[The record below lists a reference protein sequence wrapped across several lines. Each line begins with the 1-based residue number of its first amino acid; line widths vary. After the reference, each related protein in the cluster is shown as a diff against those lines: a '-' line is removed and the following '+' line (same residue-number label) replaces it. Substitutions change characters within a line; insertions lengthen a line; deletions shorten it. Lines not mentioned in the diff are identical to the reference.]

1 MVTAILAYYT
11 TLLGNDMK
19 LKQLCLWLVLS
30 ITASVNSYAKETA
43 YRLSTFIKPSFQQIT
58 LKVDPNSPT
67 FSGKTTIAIDVTKAT
82 DTIGFYQKALNIQQA
97 YLTSDD
103 IRIPLVVS
111 SSDYDIQ
118 HGKANQT
125 ITANRYTLHIVFD
138 GKFNTTSDG
147 MYLSK
152 FEGLSYIFT
161 QFEDMYARRAFPS
174 FDEPGF
180 KIPYQMTVMSPEKY
194 TVLSNTLINKR
205 TVKDG
210 WQTVEFNKTKPMP
223 TYLVALAVGELDSY
237 DIPNLSVPGKIYTP
251 KGQAGRTKFAA
262 KNTAG
267 ILKNLETYFG
277 SPYPYEKLDFIA
289 VPNFTF
295 GAMENAGLVT
305 YRSSL
310 LLLEDEPRLA
320 EQSSTLNVIAHELA
334 HMWYGNLVTMAW
346 WNDLWLN
353 EAFASWMASKVMM
366 DMYPEQNFKGRLV
379 QESAFG
385 ADASP
390 TVKPVKKVVKSQTD
404 VMDGLGLNY
413 SKGESI
419 LQLIESMVGEKA
431 FQKGIQ
437 TYIKNN
443 AWGNA
448 QADDLWKVLSTVAD
462 FDVPAM
468 MKTYLEQPSYPLVE
482 FAATGGISQSRYRL
496 KGSEVKEQAWIVPL
510 AISYKKD
517 GKILHTNLF
526 LNETQTTV
534 SELAEADW
542 IFPNE
547 NAMGYMRWKV
557 SAEQLSA
564 LLIDIS
570 VLNVREKKSL
580 LYNTEALFSAGEIEL
595 GAMMAVMDA
604 LIGDNDPMIGR
615 AVVATMNDFL
625 YLVDKNNEAM
635 FAQFI
640 TKKLTPWFERLGVT
654 EQSDD
659 STDTTRLRSAVYGM
673 LSRYANTPEVEQISA
688 KLAAQYL
695 LDPTSV
701 PRSIATGALRNM
713 ARFSDQNWLTTLK
726 DYYVDHSDANIRST
740 VSRAMIFTDEQKI
753 LQTLDF
759 ALSPHVSPA
768 NAITHVS
775 TAMSGLDEHTIF
787 YAWLDKNFDILSK
800 KMPAY
805 HIARMPEYF
814 SRSCDADNIEL
825 AKKFYTNKKAN
836 FEGMARSYDVA
847 MYSANQ
853 CLSLKEANQ
862 ASFNHYLKVTTE
874 VMTEI
879 TTETTPELTTETMTE
894 S

>member
-1 MVTAILAYYT
+1 M
-11 TLLGNDMK
+11 
-19 LKQLCLWLVLS
+19 
-30 ITASVNSYAKETA
+30 TASVNGYAKETA

-58 LKVDPNSPT
+58 LKVDPDSPV
-67 FSGKTTIAIDVTKAT
+67 FSGETAITIDVTKAT
-82 DTIGFYQKALNIQQA
+82 DTIGFYQKDLNIQQA
-97 YLTSDD
+97 YLSKGDT
-103 IRIPLVVS
+103 RIPLTVTS
-111 SSDYDIQ
+111 HEYEIQ
-118 HGKANQT
+118 HAKANQN

-152 FEGLSYIFT
+152 FEGLNYVFT

-180 KIPYQMTVMSPEKY
+180 KIPYQVTIMSPEKH
-194 TVLSNTLINKR
+194 TVLSNTLVKKR
-205 TVKDG
+205 TLKDG

-223 TYLVALAVGELDSY
+223 SYLVALAVGELDSY

-251 KGQAGRTKFAA
+251 KGQAQRTKFAA

-267 ILKNLETYFG
+267 ILQNLERYFG

-346 WNDLWLN
+346 WDDLWLN

-366 DMYPEQNFKGRLV
+366 DLYPEQNFKGRLV
-379 QESAFG
+379 QEGAFG

-390 TVKPVKKVVKSQTD
+390 TVRPVKKVVKSQTD

-437 TYIKNN
+437 TYMKNN
-443 AWGNA
+443 AWKNA
-448 QADDLWKVLSTVAD
+448 QADDLWEVLSTVAD

-482 FAATGGISQSRYRL
+482 FAANGEVSQSRYHL
-496 KGSEVKEQAWIVPL
+496 KGAEVEPQTWIVPL
-510 AISYKKD
+510 AISYKKN
-517 GKILHTNLF
+517 GKVSRTNLF
-526 LNETQTTV
+526 LNEAKTTV

-557 SAEQLSA
+557 STEQLSA
-564 LLIDIS
+564 LLKDMS

-580 LYNTEALFSAGEIEL
+580 LYNIEALFSAGEIEL
-595 GAMMAVMDA
+595 GEMMAAMDA
-604 LIGDNDPMIGR
+604 LVDDSDPMIGR

-625 YLVDKNNEAM
+625 YLVDVNNEAM
-635 FAQFI
+635 FGQFVA
-640 TKKLTPWFERLGVT
+640 KKLTPWFERLGVVD
-654 EQSDD
+654 QPDD
-659 STDTTRLRSAVYGM
+659 STDTTRLRGSVYGM
-673 LSRYANTPEVEQISA
+673 LSRYANTPQVEQVSTE
-688 KLAAQYL
+688 LANQYL
-695 LDPTSV
+695 ADPTSV
-701 PRSIATGALRNM
+701 PRSIATRALRNM
-713 ARFSDQNWLTTLK
+713 ARFSEQDWFTKLK
-726 DYYVDHSDANIRST
+726 GYYVSHSDANTRGTI
-740 VSRAMIFTDEQKI
+740 SRAMIFINENKI
-753 LQTLDF
+753 EKTLDF
-759 ALSPHVSPA
+759 ALSEHVSPA
-768 NAITHVS
+768 NTITSVYA
-775 TAMSGLDEHTIF
+775 AMSGLDDHTMF
-787 YAWLDKNFDILSK
+787 YAWLDKNFAALSK

-805 HIARMPEYF
+805 HMARMPEYF
-814 SRSCDADNIEL
+814 STSCDADNIKL
-825 AKKFYTNKKAN
+825 AEKFFADKKVN
-836 FEGMARSYDVA
+836 FEGMARSYDIA
-847 MYSANQ
+847 IYSAKQ
-853 CLSLKEANQ
+853 CVSLKKANQ
-862 ASFNHYLKVTTE
+862 ANFNRYLKQATE
-874 VMTEI
+874 N
-879 TTETTPELTTETMTE
+879 
-894 S
+894 

>member
-1 MVTAILAYYT
+1 
-11 TLLGNDMK
+11 MK
-19 LKQLCLWLVLS
+19 LKHLCLWLMLS
-30 ITASVNSYAKETA
+30 MTVSVNGYAKETA

-58 LKVDPNSPT
+58 LKVDPDSPV
-67 FSGKTTIAIDVTKAT
+67 FSGETAITIDVTKAT
-82 DTIGFYQKALNIQQA
+82 DTIGFYQKDLNIQQA
-97 YLTSDD
+97 YLSKGDT
-103 IRIPLVVS
+103 RIPLTVTS
-111 SSDYDIQ
+111 HEYEIQ
-118 HGKANQT
+118 HAKANQN

-152 FEGLSYIFT
+152 FEGLNYVFT

-180 KIPYQMTVMSPEKY
+180 KIPYQVTIMSPEKH
-194 TVLSNTLINKR
+194 TVLSNTLVKKR
-205 TVKDG
+205 TLKDG

-223 TYLVALAVGELDSY
+223 SYLVALAVGELDSY

-251 KGQAGRTKFAA
+251 KGQAQRTKFAA
-262 KNTAG
+262 RNTAR
-267 ILKNLETYFG
+267 ILQNLESYFG

-346 WNDLWLN
+346 WDDLWLN

-366 DMYPEQNFKGRLV
+366 DLYPEQNFKGRLV
-379 QESAFG
+379 QEGAFG

-390 TVKPVKKVVKSQTD
+390 TVRPVKKVVKSQTD

-437 TYIKNN
+437 TYMKNN
-443 AWGNA
+443 AWKNA

-468 MKTYLEQPSYPLVE
+468 MKTYLEQPSYPLIE
-482 FAATGGISQSRYRL
+482 FAANGEVSQSRYHL
-496 KGSEVKEQAWIVPL
+496 KGAEVEPQTWIVPL
-510 AISYKKD
+510 AIRYKKN
-517 GKILHTNLF
+517 GKVSRTNLF
-526 LNETQTTV
+526 LNEAKTTV

-557 SAEQLSA
+557 STEQLSA
-564 LLIDIS
+564 LLKDMS

-580 LYNTEALFSAGEIEL
+580 LFNIEALFSAGEIEL
-595 GAMMAVMDA
+595 GEMMAAMDV
-604 LIGDNDPMIGR
+604 LVDDSDPMIGS

-625 YLVDKNNEAM
+625 YLVDMDNEAM
-635 FAQFI
+635 FGQFVA
-640 TKKLTPWFERLGVT
+640 KKLTPWFERLGVVD
-654 EQSDD
+654 QSDD
-659 STDTTRLRSAVYGM
+659 STDTTRLRGSVYGM
-673 LSRYANTPEVEQISA
+673 LSRYANTPQVEQVSTE
-688 KLAAQYL
+688 LANKYL
-695 LDPTSV
+695 AEPTSV
-701 PRSIATGALRNM
+701 PRSIATRALRNM
-713 ARFSDQNWLTTLK
+713 ARFSEQDWFTKLK
-726 DYYVDHSDANIRST
+726 DYYVSHSDANTRGT
-740 VSRAMIFTDEQKI
+740 VSRAMIFTNENKI
-753 LQTLDF
+753 EKTLDF
-759 ALSPHVSPA
+759 ALTEHVSPA
-768 NAITHVS
+768 NTITSVYA
-775 TAMSGLDEHTIF
+775 AMSGLDDQTMF
-787 YAWLDKNFDILSK
+787 YAWLEKTLPHYPKKCPPIIWPECRSTSQVHVIQAILNLPKNSSLK
-800 KMPAY
+800 K
-805 HIARMPEYF
+805 RQTL
-814 SRSCDADNIEL
+814 RVWL
-825 AKKFYTNKKAN
+825 
-836 FEGMARSYDVA
+836 VA
-847 MYSANQ
+847 M
-853 CLSLKEANQ
+853 
-862 ASFNHYLKVTTE
+862 
-874 VMTEI
+874 I
-879 TTETTPELTTETMTE
+879 
-894 S
+894 

>member
-1 MVTAILAYYT
+1 M
-11 TLLGNDMK
+11 
-19 LKQLCLWLVLS
+19 LS
-30 ITASVNSYAKETA
+30 MTASVNSYAKETA

-58 LKVDPNSPT
+58 LKVDPDSPV
-67 FSGKTTIAIDVTKAT
+67 FSGETAITIDVTKAT
-82 DTIGFYQKALNIQQA
+82 ETVGFYQKDLNIQQA
-97 YLTSDD
+97 YLSKGDT
-103 IRIPLVVS
+103 RIPLTVTS
-111 SSDYDIQ
+111 HEYEIQ
-118 HGKANQT
+118 HAKANQN

-152 FEGLSYIFT
+152 FEGLNYVFT

-180 KIPYQMTVMSPEKY
+180 KIPYQVTIMSPEKH
-194 TVLSNTLINKR
+194 TVLSNTLVKKR
-205 TVKDG
+205 TLKDG

-223 TYLVALAVGELDSY
+223 SYLVALAVGELDSY

-251 KGQAGRTKFAA
+251 KGQSQRTKFAA

-267 ILKNLETYFG
+267 ILQNLESYFG

-346 WNDLWLN
+346 WDDLWLN

-366 DMYPEQNFKGRLV
+366 DLYPEQNFKGRLV
-379 QESAFG
+379 QEGAFG

-390 TVKPVKKVVKSQTD
+390 TVRPVKKVVKSQTD

-437 TYIKNN
+437 TYMKNN
-443 AWGNA
+443 AWRNA

-468 MKTYLEQPSYPLVE
+468 MKTYLEQPSYPLIE
-482 FAATGGISQSRYRL
+482 FAANGEVSQSRYHL
-496 KGSEVKEQAWIVPL
+496 KGAEVEPQTWIVPL
-510 AISYKKD
+510 AIRYKKN
-517 GKILHTNLF
+517 GKVSRTNLF
-526 LNETQTTV
+526 LNETKTTV
-534 SELAEADW
+534 SELADADW

-557 SAEQLSA
+557 STEQLSA
-564 LLIDIS
+564 LLKDMS

-580 LYNTEALFSAGEIEL
+580 LFNIEALFSAGKIEL
-595 GAMMAVMDA
+595 GEMMAAMDA
-604 LIGDNDPMIGR
+604 LVDDSDPMIGR
-615 AVVATMNDFL
+615 AVVSTMNDFL
-625 YLVDKNNEAM
+625 YLVDIDNEAM
-635 FAQFI
+635 FGQFI
-640 TKKLTPWFERLGVT
+640 AKKLTPWFERLGVVD
-654 EQSDD
+654 QPDD
-659 STDTTRLRSAVYGM
+659 STDTTRLRGSVYGI
-673 LSRYANTPEVEQISA
+673 LSRYANTPQVEQVSTE
-688 KLAAQYL
+688 LANKYL
-695 LDPTSV
+695 ADPTSV
-701 PRSIATGALRNM
+701 PRSIATRALRNM
-713 ARFSDQNWLTTLK
+713 ARFSEQDWFTKLK
-726 DYYVDHSDANIRST
+726 DYYVSHSDANTRGT
-740 VSRAMIFTDEQKI
+740 VSRAMIFTNENKI
-753 LQTLDF
+753 EKTLDF
-759 ALSPHVSPA
+759 ALTEHVSPA
-768 NAITHVS
+768 NTITSVYA
-775 TAMSGLDEHTIF
+775 AMSGLDDQTMF
-787 YAWLDKNFDILSK
+787 YAWLEKNFAALSK

-805 HIARMPEYF
+805 HMARMPEYF
-814 SRSCDADNIEL
+814 SSSCDAGNIKL
-825 AKKFYTNKKAN
+825 AENFFADKKEN
-836 FEGMARSYDVA
+836 FEGMARSYDIA
-847 MYSANQ
+847 IYSAKQ
-853 CLSLKEANQ
+853 CVSLKEANQ
-862 ASFNHYLKVTTE
+862 ANFNRYLQVA
-874 VMTEI
+874 
-879 TTETTPELTTETMTE
+879 TE

>member
-1 MVTAILAYYT
+1 
-11 TLLGNDMK
+11 MK
-19 LKQLCLWLVLS
+19 LKHLCLWLMLS
-30 ITASVNSYAKETA
+30 MTASVNGYAKETA

-58 LKVDPNSPT
+58 LKVDPDSPV
-67 FSGKTTIAIDVTKAT
+67 FSGETAITIDVTKAT
-82 DTIGFYQKALNIQQA
+82 DTIGFYQKDLNIQQA
-97 YLTSDD
+97 YLSKGDT
-103 IRIPLVVS
+103 RIPLTVTS
-111 SSDYDIQ
+111 HEYEIQ
-118 HGKANQT
+118 HAKANQN

-152 FEGLSYIFT
+152 FEGLNYVFT

-180 KIPYQMTVMSPEKY
+180 KIPYQVTIMSPEKH
-194 TVLSNTLINKR
+194 TVLSNTLVKKR
-205 TVKDG
+205 TLKDG

-223 TYLVALAVGELDSY
+223 SYLVALAVGELDSY

-251 KGQAGRTKFAA
+251 KGQSQRTKFAA

-267 ILKNLETYFG
+267 ILQNLESYFG

-346 WNDLWLN
+346 WDDLWLN

-366 DMYPEQNFKGRLV
+366 DLYPEQNFKGRLV
-379 QESAFG
+379 QEGAFG

-390 TVKPVKKVVKSQTD
+390 TVRPVKKVVKSQTD

-431 FQKGIQ
+431 FQKGIR
-437 TYIKNN
+437 TYMENN
-443 AWGNA
+443 AWKNA

-468 MKTYLEQPSYPLVE
+468 MKTYLEQPSYPLIE
-482 FAATGGISQSRYRL
+482 FTANGEVSQSRYHL
-496 KGSEVKEQAWIVPL
+496 KGAEVEPQTWIVPL
-510 AISYKKD
+510 AIRYKKN
-517 GKILHTNLF
+517 GKVSRTNLF
-526 LNETQTTV
+526 LNEAKTTV

-557 SAEQLSA
+557 STEQISA
-564 LLIDIS
+564 LLKDMS

-580 LYNTEALFSAGEIEL
+580 LYNIEALFSAGEIEL
-595 GAMMAVMDA
+595 DEMMAAMDA
-604 LIGDNDPMIGR
+604 LVDDSDPMIGS
-615 AVVATMNDFL
+615 AVVATMNGFL
-625 YLVDKNNEAM
+625 YLVDVNNEAM
-635 FAQFI
+635 FGQFVA
-640 TKKLTPWFERLGVT
+640 KKLTPWFERLGVVD
-654 EQSDD
+654 QPND
-659 STDTTRLRSAVYGM
+659 STDTTRLRGSVYGM
-673 LSRYANTPEVEQISA
+673 LSRYANTPQVEQVSTE
-688 KLAAQYL
+688 LANKYL
-695 LDPTSV
+695 ADPTSV
-701 PRSIATGALRNM
+701 PRSIATRALRNM
-713 ARFSDQNWLTTLK
+713 ARFSEQDWFTKLK
-726 DYYVDHSDANIRST
+726 DYYISHSDANTRGTI
-740 VSRAMIFTDEQKI
+740 SRAMIFINENKI
-753 LQTLDF
+753 EKTLDF
-759 ALSPHVSPA
+759 ALSEHVSPA
-768 NAITHVS
+768 NTINTVYA
-775 TAMSGLDEHTIF
+775 AMSGLDDHTMF
-787 YAWLDKNFDILSK
+787 YAWLNKNFAALSK

-805 HIARMPEYF
+805 HMARMPEYF
-814 SRSCDADNIEL
+814 STSCDADNIKL
-825 AKKFYTNKKAN
+825 AEKFFADKKVN
-836 FEGMARSYDVA
+836 FEGMARSYDIA
-847 MYSANQ
+847 IYSAKQ
-853 CLSLKEANQ
+853 CVSLKKANQ
-862 ASFNHYLKVTTE
+862 ANFNRYLKQATE
-874 VMTEI
+874 N
-879 TTETTPELTTETMTE
+879 
-894 S
+894 

>member
-1 MVTAILAYYT
+1 
-11 TLLGNDMK
+11 MK
-19 LKQLCLWLVLS
+19 LKHLCLWLMLS
-30 ITASVNSYAKETA
+30 MTVSVNGYAKETA

-58 LKVDPNSPT
+58 LKVDPDSPT
-67 FSGKTTIAIDVTKAT
+67 FSGETTITIDVTKAT
-82 DTIGFYQKALNIQQA
+82 DTIGFYQKDLNIQQA
-97 YLTSDD
+97 YLTHGDT
-103 IRIPLVVS
+103 RIALAVS

-118 HGKANQT
+118 HGKASQD
-125 ITANRYTLHIVFD
+125 IAANRYTLHIVFD
-138 GKFNTTSDG
+138 GNFNTTSDG

-152 FEGLSYIFT
+152 FEGLNYIFT
-161 QFEDMYARRAFPS
+161 QFEDMHARRAFPS

-180 KIPYQMTVMSPEKY
+180 KIPYQVTIISPEKH
-194 TVLSNTLINKR
+194 TVLSNTLVKKR
-205 TVKDG
+205 TLKDG

-237 DIPNLSVPGKIYTP
+237 DIPNLNVPGKIYTP

-262 KNTAG
+262 KNTAA

-346 WNDLWLN
+346 WDDLWLN

-366 DMYPEQNFKGRLV
+366 DLYPEQNFKGRLV
-379 QESAFG
+379 QEGAFG

-419 LQLIESMVGEKA
+419 LQLIESMVGEQA

-437 TYIKNN
+437 TYMKNN

-482 FAATGGISQSRYRL
+482 FAANGEVSQYRYHL
-496 KGSEVKEQAWIVPL
+496 EGAEVEPQTWIVPL
-510 AISYKKD
+510 AISYKKN
-517 GKILHTNLF
+517 GKISRTNLF
-526 LNETQTTV
+526 LNEAKTTV

-557 SAEQLSA
+557 SPEQLSA
-564 LLIDIS
+564 LLDDMS
-570 VLNVREKKSL
+570 VLNTREKKSL

-595 GAMMAVMDA
+595 GEIMAVMDA
-604 LIGDNDPMIGR
+604 LVDDNDPMIGG
-615 AVVATMNDFL
+615 AVVSTMVDFL
-625 YLVDKNNEAM
+625 YLVDSNNEAM
-635 FAQFI
+635 FGQFV
-640 TKKLTPWFERLGVT
+640 TKKLTPWFARLGV
-654 EQSDD
+654 EDQPSD
-659 STDTTRLRSAVYGM
+659 STDTTRLRGSVYGI
-673 LSRYANTPEVEQISA
+673 LSRYANTPKVEKVSA
-688 KLAAQYL
+688 ELANKYL
-695 LDPTSV
+695 ADPTSV
-701 PRSIATGALRNM
+701 SRSIATRALRSM
-713 ARFSDQNWLTTLK
+713 SRFSDQDWFTKLK
-726 DYYVDHSDANIRST
+726 DFYVANTDANIRGT

-753 LQTLDF
+753 TKTLDF
-759 ALSPHVSPA
+759 ALSDHVSPA
-768 NAITHVS
+768 NAITNIYA
-775 TAMSGLDEHTIF
+775 AMSSLDDQTMF
-787 YAWLDKNFDILSK
+787 YAWLDQHFDALSK

-805 HIARMPEYF
+805 HMARMPEYF
-814 SRSCDADNIEL
+814 STSCDADNIKL
-825 AKKFYTNKKAN
+825 AETFYADKKVH
-836 FEGMARSYDVA
+836 FEGMARSYDIA
-847 MYSANQ
+847 IYSAKQ

-862 ASFNHYLKVTTE
+862 ANFNHYLKVATK
-874 VMTEI
+874 
-879 TTETTPELTTETMTE
+879 

>member
-1 MVTAILAYYT
+1 
-11 TLLGNDMK
+11 MK
-19 LKQLCLWLVLS
+19 LKHLCLWLMLS
-30 ITASVNSYAKETA
+30 MTVSVNGYAKETA

-58 LKVDPNSPT
+58 LKVDPDSPV
-67 FSGKTTIAIDVTKAT
+67 FSGETAITIDVTKAT
-82 DTIGFYQKALNIQQA
+82 ETIGFYQKDLNIQQA
-97 YLTSDD
+97 YLSKGDT
-103 IRIPLVVS
+103 RIPLTVTS
-111 SSDYDIQ
+111 HEYEIQ
-118 HGKANQT
+118 HAKANQN

-152 FEGLSYIFT
+152 FEGLNYVFT

-180 KIPYQMTVMSPEKY
+180 KIPYQVTIMSPEKH
-194 TVLSNTLINKR
+194 TVLSNTLVKKR
-205 TVKDG
+205 TLKDG

-223 TYLVALAVGELDSY
+223 SYLVALAVGELDSY

-251 KGQAGRTKFAA
+251 KGQAQRTKFAA
-262 KNTAG
+262 RNTAR
-267 ILKNLETYFG
+267 ILQNLESYFG

-346 WNDLWLN
+346 WDDLWLN

-366 DMYPEQNFKGRLV
+366 DLYPEQNFKGRLV
-379 QESAFG
+379 QEGAFG

-390 TVKPVKKVVKSQTD
+390 TVRPVKKVVKSQTD

-437 TYIKNN
+437 TYMKNN
-443 AWGNA
+443 AWRNA

-468 MKTYLEQPSYPLVE
+468 MKTYLEQPSYPLIE
-482 FAATGGISQSRYRL
+482 FAANGEVSQSRYHL
-496 KGSEVKEQAWIVPL
+496 KGAEVEPQTWIVPL
-510 AISYKKD
+510 AIRYKKN
-517 GKILHTNLF
+517 GKVSRTNLF
-526 LNETQTTV
+526 LNETKTTV
-534 SELAEADW
+534 SELADADW

-557 SAEQLSA
+557 STEQLSA
-564 LLIDIS
+564 LLKDMS

-580 LYNTEALFSAGEIEL
+580 LFNIEALFSAGKIEL
-595 GAMMAVMDA
+595 GEMMAAMDA
-604 LIGDNDPMIGR
+604 LVDDSDPMIGR
-615 AVVATMNDFL
+615 AVVSTMNDFL
-625 YLVDKNNEAM
+625 YLVDIDNEAM
-635 FAQFI
+635 FGQFI
-640 TKKLTPWFERLGVT
+640 AKKLTPWFERLGVVD
-654 EQSDD
+654 QPDD
-659 STDTTRLRSAVYGM
+659 STDTTRLRGSVYGI
-673 LSRYANTPEVEQISA
+673 LSRYANTPQVEQVSTE
-688 KLAAQYL
+688 LANKYL
-695 LDPTSV
+695 ADPTSV
-701 PRSIATGALRNM
+701 PRSIATRALRNM
-713 ARFSDQNWLTTLK
+713 ARFSEQDWFTKLK
-726 DYYVDHSDANIRST
+726 DYYVSHSDANTRGT
-740 VSRAMIFTDEQKI
+740 VSRAMIFTNENKI
-753 LQTLDF
+753 EKTLDF
-759 ALSPHVSPA
+759 ALTEHVSPA
-768 NAITHVS
+768 NTITSVYA
-775 TAMSGLDEHTIF
+775 AMSGLDDQTMF
-787 YAWLDKNFDILSK
+787 YAWLEKNFAALSK

-805 HIARMPEYF
+805 HMARMPEYF
-814 SRSCDADNIEL
+814 SSSCDAGNIKL
-825 AKKFYTNKKAN
+825 AENFFADKKEN
-836 FEGMARSYDVA
+836 FEGMARSYDIA
-847 MYSANQ
+847 IYSAKQ
-853 CLSLKEANQ
+853 CVSLKEANQ
-862 ASFNHYLKVTTE
+862 ANFNRYLQVA
-874 VMTEI
+874 
-879 TTETTPELTTETMTE
+879 TE

>member
-1 MVTAILAYYT
+1 
-11 TLLGNDMK
+11 MK
-19 LKQLCLWLVLS
+19 LKHLCLWLMLS
-30 ITASVNSYAKETA
+30 MTVSVNGYAKETA

-58 LKVDPNSPT
+58 LKVDPDSPV
-67 FSGKTTIAIDVTKAT
+67 FSGETAITIDVTKAT
-82 DTIGFYQKALNIQQA
+82 DTIGFYQKDLNIQQA
-97 YLTSDD
+97 YLSKGDT
-103 IRIPLVVS
+103 RIPLTVTS
-111 SSDYDIQ
+111 HEYEIQ
-118 HGKANQT
+118 HAKANQN

-152 FEGLSYIFT
+152 FEGLNYVFT

-180 KIPYQMTVMSPEKY
+180 KIPYQVTIMSPEKH
-194 TVLSNTLINKR
+194 TVLSNTLVKKR
-205 TVKDG
+205 TLKDG

-223 TYLVALAVGELDSY
+223 SYLVALAVGELDSY

-251 KGQAGRTKFAA
+251 KGQAQRTKFAA
-262 KNTAG
+262 RNTAR
-267 ILKNLETYFG
+267 ILQNLESYFG

-346 WNDLWLN
+346 WDDLWLN

-366 DMYPEQNFKGRLV
+366 DLYPEQNFKGRLV
-379 QESAFG
+379 QEGAFG

-390 TVKPVKKVVKSQTD
+390 TVRPVKKVVKSQTD

-431 FQKGIQ
+431 FQKGIR
-437 TYIKNN
+437 TYMENN
-443 AWGNA
+443 AWKNA

-468 MKTYLEQPSYPLVE
+468 MKTYLEQPSYPLIE
-482 FAATGGISQSRYRL
+482 FAANGEVSQSRYHL
-496 KGSEVKEQAWIVPL
+496 KGAEVEPQTWIVPL
-510 AISYKKD
+510 AIRYKKN
-517 GKILHTNLF
+517 GKVSRTNLF
-526 LNETQTTV
+526 LNEAKTTV

-557 SAEQLSA
+557 STEQLSA
-564 LLIDIS
+564 LLKDMS

-580 LYNTEALFSAGEIEL
+580 LFNIEALFSAGEIEL
-595 GAMMAVMDA
+595 GEMMAAMDV
-604 LIGDNDPMIGR
+604 LVDDSDPMIGS

-625 YLVDKNNEAM
+625 YLVDMDNEAM
-635 FAQFI
+635 FGQFVA
-640 TKKLTPWFERLGVT
+640 KKLTPWFERLGVVD
-654 EQSDD
+654 QPDD
-659 STDTTRLRSAVYGM
+659 STDTTRLRGSVYGM
-673 LSRYANTPEVEQISA
+673 LSRYANTPQVEQVSTE
-688 KLAAQYL
+688 LANQYL
-695 LDPTSV
+695 AEPTSV
-701 PRSIATGALRNM
+701 PRSIATRALRNM
-713 ARFSDQNWLTTLK
+713 ARFSEQDWFTKLK
-726 DYYVDHSDANIRST
+726 DYYVSHSDANTRGT
-740 VSRAMIFTDEQKI
+740 VSRAMIFTNENKI
-753 LQTLDF
+753 EKTLDF
-759 ALSPHVSPA
+759 ALTEHVSPA
-768 NAITHVS
+768 NTITSVYA
-775 TAMSGLDEHTIF
+775 AMSGLDDQTMF
-787 YAWLDKNFDILSK
+787 YAWLEKNFTALSE

-805 HIARMPEYF
+805 HMARMPEYF
-814 SRSCDADNIEL
+814 SSSCDAGNIKL
-825 AKKFYTNKKAN
+825 AEKFFAEKKAN
-836 FEGMARSYDVA
+836 FEGMARSYDIA
-847 MYSANQ
+847 IYSAKQ
-853 CLSLKEANQ
+853 CVSLKEANQ
-862 ASFNHYLKVTTE
+862 ANFNRYLKQATG
-874 VMTEI
+874 I
-879 TTETTPELTTETMTE
+879 
-894 S
+894 

>member
-1 MVTAILAYYT
+1 
-11 TLLGNDMK
+11 MK
-19 LKQLCLWLVLS
+19 LKHLCLWLMLS
-30 ITASVNSYAKETA
+30 MTVSVNGYAKETA

-58 LKVDPNSPT
+58 LKVDPDSPV
-67 FSGKTTIAIDVTKAT
+67 FSGETAITIDVTKAT
-82 DTIGFYQKALNIQQA
+82 ETIGFYQKDLNIQRA
-97 YLTSDD
+97 YLSKGDT
-103 IRIPLVVS
+103 RIPLTVTS
-111 SSDYDIQ
+111 HEYEIQ
-118 HGKANQT
+118 HAKANQN

-152 FEGLSYIFT
+152 FEGLNYVFT

-180 KIPYQMTVMSPEKY
+180 KIPYQVTIMSPEKH
-194 TVLSNTLINKR
+194 TVLSNTLVKKR
-205 TVKDG
+205 TLKDG

-223 TYLVALAVGELDSY
+223 SYLVALAVGELDSY

-251 KGQAGRTKFAA
+251 KGQAQRTKFAA
-262 KNTAG
+262 RNTAR
-267 ILKNLETYFG
+267 ILQNLESYFG

-346 WNDLWLN
+346 WDDLWLN

-366 DMYPEQNFKGRLV
+366 DLYPEQNFKGRLV
-379 QESAFG
+379 QEGAFG

-390 TVKPVKKVVKSQTD
+390 TVRPVKKVVKSQTD

-437 TYIKNN
+437 TYMKNN
-443 AWGNA
+443 AWKNA

-468 MKTYLEQPSYPLVE
+468 MKTYLEQPSYPLIE
-482 FAATGGISQSRYRL
+482 FTANGEVSQSRYHL
-496 KGSEVKEQAWIVPL
+496 KGAEVEPQTWIVPL
-510 AISYKKD
+510 AIRYKKN
-517 GKILHTNLF
+517 GKVSRTNLF
-526 LNETQTTV
+526 LNEAKTTV

-557 SAEQLSA
+557 STEQISA
-564 LLIDIS
+564 LLKDMS

-580 LYNTEALFSAGEIEL
+580 LYNIEALFSAGEIEL
-595 GAMMAVMDA
+595 DEMMAAMDA
-604 LIGDNDPMIGR
+604 LVDDSDPMIGS
-615 AVVATMNDFL
+615 AVVATMNGFL
-625 YLVDKNNEAM
+625 YLVDVNNEAM
-635 FAQFI
+635 FGQFVA
-640 TKKLTPWFERLGVT
+640 KKLTPWFERLGVVD
-654 EQSDD
+654 QPND
-659 STDTTRLRSAVYGM
+659 STDTTRLRGSVYGM
-673 LSRYANTPEVEQISA
+673 LSRYANTPQVEQVSTE
-688 KLAAQYL
+688 LANKYL
-695 LDPTSV
+695 ADPTSV
-701 PRSIATGALRNM
+701 PRSIATRALRNM
-713 ARFSDQNWLTTLK
+713 ARFSEQDWFTKLK
-726 DYYVDHSDANIRST
+726 DYYISHSDANTRGTI
-740 VSRAMIFTDEQKI
+740 SRAMIFINENKI
-753 LQTLDF
+753 EKTLDF
-759 ALSPHVSPA
+759 ALSEHVSPA
-768 NAITHVS
+768 NTINTVYA
-775 TAMSGLDEHTIF
+775 AMSGLDDHTMF
-787 YAWLDKNFDILSK
+787 YAWLNKNFAALSK

-805 HIARMPEYF
+805 HMARMPEYF
-814 SRSCDADNIEL
+814 STSCDADNIKL
-825 AKKFYTNKKAN
+825 AEKFFADKKAN
-836 FEGMARSYDVA
+836 FEGMARSYDIA
-847 MYSANQ
+847 IYSAKQ
-853 CLSLKEANQ
+853 CVSIKEANQ
-862 ASFNHYLKVTTE
+862 DSFNRYLKQATE
-874 VMTEI
+874 N
-879 TTETTPELTTETMTE
+879 
-894 S
+894 

>member
-1 MVTAILAYYT
+1 MTV
-11 TLLGNDMK
+11 
-19 LKQLCLWLVLS
+19 
-30 ITASVNSYAKETA
+30 SVNGYAKETA

-58 LKVDPNSPT
+58 LKVDPDSPV
-67 FSGKTTIAIDVTKAT
+67 FSGETAITIDVTKAT
-82 DTIGFYQKALNIQQA
+82 DTIGFYQKDLNIQQA
-97 YLTSDD
+97 YLSKGDT
-103 IRIPLVVS
+103 RIPLTVTS
-111 SSDYDIQ
+111 HEYEIQ
-118 HGKANQT
+118 HAKANQN

-152 FEGLSYIFT
+152 FEGLNYVFT

-180 KIPYQMTVMSPEKY
+180 KIPYQVTIMSPEKH
-194 TVLSNTLINKR
+194 TVLSNTLVKKR
-205 TVKDG
+205 TLKDG

-223 TYLVALAVGELDSY
+223 SYLVALAVGELDSY

-251 KGQAGRTKFAA
+251 KGQAQRTKFAA
-262 KNTAG
+262 RNTAR
-267 ILKNLETYFG
+267 ILQNLESYFG

-346 WNDLWLN
+346 WDDLWLN

-366 DMYPEQNFKGRLV
+366 DLYPEQNFKGRLV
-379 QESAFG
+379 QEGAFG

-390 TVKPVKKVVKSQTD
+390 TVRPVKKVVKSQTD

-431 FQKGIQ
+431 FQKGIR
-437 TYIKNN
+437 TYMENN
-443 AWGNA
+443 AWKNA

-468 MKTYLEQPSYPLVE
+468 MKTYLEQPSYPLIE
-482 FAATGGISQSRYRL
+482 FAANGEVSQSRYHL
-496 KGSEVKEQAWIVPL
+496 KGAEVEPQTWIVPL
-510 AISYKKD
+510 AIRYKKN
-517 GKILHTNLF
+517 GKVSRTNLF
-526 LNETQTTV
+526 LNEAKTTV

-557 SAEQLSA
+557 STEQLSA
-564 LLIDIS
+564 LLKDMS

-580 LYNTEALFSAGEIEL
+580 LFNIEALFSAGEIEL
-595 GAMMAVMDA
+595 GEMMAAMDV
-604 LIGDNDPMIGR
+604 LVDDSDPMIGS

-625 YLVDKNNEAM
+625 YLVDMDNEAM
-635 FAQFI
+635 FGQFVA
-640 TKKLTPWFERLGVT
+640 KKLTPWFERLGVVD
-654 EQSDD
+654 QPDD
-659 STDTTRLRSAVYGM
+659 STDTTRLRGSVYGM
-673 LSRYANTPEVEQISA
+673 LSRYANTPQVEQVSTE
-688 KLAAQYL
+688 LANQYL
-695 LDPTSV
+695 AEPTSV
-701 PRSIATGALRNM
+701 PRSIATRALRNM
-713 ARFSDQNWLTTLK
+713 ARFSEQDWFTKLK
-726 DYYVDHSDANIRST
+726 DYYVSHSDANTRGT
-740 VSRAMIFTDEQKI
+740 VSRAMIFTNENKI
-753 LQTLDF
+753 EKTLDF
-759 ALSPHVSPA
+759 ALTEHVSPA
-768 NAITHVS
+768 NTITSVYA
-775 TAMSGLDEHTIF
+775 AMSGLDDQTMF
-787 YAWLDKNFDILSK
+787 YAWLEKNFTALSE

-805 HIARMPEYF
+805 HMARMPEYF
-814 SRSCDADNIEL
+814 SSSCDAGNIKL
-825 AKKFYTNKKAN
+825 AEKFFAEKKAN
-836 FEGMARSYDVA
+836 FEGMARSYDIA
-847 MYSANQ
+847 IYSAKQ
-853 CLSLKEANQ
+853 CVSLKEANQ
-862 ASFNHYLKVTTE
+862 ANFNRYLKQATG
-874 VMTEI
+874 I
-879 TTETTPELTTETMTE
+879 
-894 S
+894 

>member
-1 MVTAILAYYT
+1 MTV
-11 TLLGNDMK
+11 
-19 LKQLCLWLVLS
+19 
-30 ITASVNSYAKETA
+30 SVNGYAKETA

-58 LKVDPNSPT
+58 LKVDPDSPV
-67 FSGKTTIAIDVTKAT
+67 FSGETAITIDVTKAT
-82 DTIGFYQKALNIQQA
+82 DTIGFYQKDLNIQQA
-97 YLTSDD
+97 YLSKGDT
-103 IRIPLVVS
+103 RIPLTVTS
-111 SSDYDIQ
+111 HEYEIQ
-118 HGKANQT
+118 HAKANQN

-152 FEGLSYIFT
+152 FEGLNYVFT

-180 KIPYQMTVMSPEKY
+180 KIPYQVTIMSPEKH
-194 TVLSNTLINKR
+194 TVLSNTLVKKR
-205 TVKDG
+205 TLKDG

-223 TYLVALAVGELDSY
+223 SYLVALAVGELDSY

-251 KGQAGRTKFAA
+251 KGQAQRTKFAA
-262 KNTAG
+262 RNTAR
-267 ILKNLETYFG
+267 ILQNLESYFG

-346 WNDLWLN
+346 WDDLWLN

-366 DMYPEQNFKGRLV
+366 DLYPEQNFKGRLV
-379 QESAFG
+379 QEGAFG

-390 TVKPVKKVVKSQTD
+390 TVRPVKKVVKSQTD

-437 TYIKNN
+437 TYMKNN
-443 AWGNA
+443 AWKNA

-468 MKTYLEQPSYPLVE
+468 MKTYLEQPSYPLIE
-482 FAATGGISQSRYRL
+482 FAANGEVSQSRYHL
-496 KGSEVKEQAWIVPL
+496 KGAEVEPQTWIVPL
-510 AISYKKD
+510 AIRYKKN
-517 GKILHTNLF
+517 GKVSRTNLF
-526 LNETQTTV
+526 LNEAKTTV

-557 SAEQLSA
+557 STEQLSA
-564 LLIDIS
+564 LLKDMS

-580 LYNTEALFSAGEIEL
+580 LFNIEALFSAGEIEL
-595 GAMMAVMDA
+595 GEMMAAMDV
-604 LIGDNDPMIGR
+604 LVDDSDPMIGS

-625 YLVDKNNEAM
+625 YLVDMDNEAM
-635 FAQFI
+635 FGQFVA
-640 TKKLTPWFERLGVT
+640 KKLTPWFERLGVVD
-654 EQSDD
+654 QPDD
-659 STDTTRLRSAVYGM
+659 STDTTRLRGSVYGM
-673 LSRYANTPEVEQISA
+673 LSRYANTPQVEQVSTE
-688 KLAAQYL
+688 LANQYL
-695 LDPTSV
+695 AEPTSV
-701 PRSIATGALRNM
+701 PRSIATRALRNM
-713 ARFSDQNWLTTLK
+713 ARFSEQDWFTKLK
-726 DYYVDHSDANIRST
+726 DYYVSHSDANTRGT
-740 VSRAMIFTDEQKI
+740 VSRAMIFTNENKI
-753 LQTLDF
+753 EKTLDF
-759 ALSPHVSPA
+759 ALTEHVSPA
-768 NAITHVS
+768 NTITSVYA
-775 TAMSGLDEHTIF
+775 AMSGLDDQTMF
-787 YAWLDKNFDILSK
+787 YAWLEKNFTALSE

-805 HIARMPEYF
+805 HMARMPEYF
-814 SRSCDADNIEL
+814 SSSCDAGNIKL
-825 AKKFYTNKKAN
+825 AEKFFAEKKAN
-836 FEGMARSYDVA
+836 FEGMARSYDIA
-847 MYSANQ
+847 IYSAKQ
-853 CLSLKEANQ
+853 CVSLKEANQ
-862 ASFNHYLKVTTE
+862 ANFNRYLKQATG
-874 VMTEI
+874 I
-879 TTETTPELTTETMTE
+879 
-894 S
+894 